1 MFQDEYEP
9 AGTPVNNISLAVV
22 ICDNRGGL
30 PFGGRMALKCSVIVI
45 GISAASRSRQYPSD
59 AGTHPELAVF
69 DRYGA
74 LLARADNG

>member
-22 ICDNRGGL
+22 ICDDRGGL
-30 PFGGRMALKCSVIVI
+30 PFGGRMALKYSIIVI
-45 GISAASRSRQYPSD
+45 GISAASRI
-59 AGTHPELAVF
+59 VF
-69 DRYGA
+69 DRYGP